1 MQRLFFRPHHPCQE
15 QAFSEAAMMHSIRC
29 RNCNEQLLESTR
41 IHEGEMQDTLA
52 VPPGVMLDE
61 RTGRH
66 YKDCPHCGARNGFH
80 LAMGFNGAKTLRQGE
95 LLPRERVQ

>member
-1 MQRLFFRPHHPCQE
+1 MIH
-15 QAFSEAAMMHSIRC
+15 AVRC

-41 IHEGEMQDTLA
+41 IRAGEMQDTPV

-61 RTGRH
+61 RTGRY

-80 LAMGFNGAKTLRQGE
+80 EAAGFNGARVLRQGE
-95 LLPRERVQ
+95 LVSRERAQ